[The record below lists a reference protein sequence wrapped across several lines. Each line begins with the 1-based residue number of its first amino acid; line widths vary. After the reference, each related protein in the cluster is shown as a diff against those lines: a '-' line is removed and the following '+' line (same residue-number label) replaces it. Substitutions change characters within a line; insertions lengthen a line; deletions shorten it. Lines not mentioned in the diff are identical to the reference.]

1 MDIEQCENFELQK
14 HTNVNCQNLA
24 EQVALALNEQKKCK
38 MEGAQK
44 DRGGNN
50 ADSDFLEI
58 IFFSTLKQME
68 WMMKGKVLVLLCPSL
83 NFS

>member
-38 MEGAQK
+38 MEGA
-44 DRGGNN
+44 
-50 ADSDFLEI
+50 
-58 IFFSTLKQME
+58 
-68 WMMKGKVLVLLCPSL
+68 
-83 NFS
+83 